1 MLASWPSTTLPLC
14 LREVSSLGLSFPCR
28 PGQTGQQVRAVWV
41 ILGSCLWQWPEFHAR
56 CFLGEQLEKEKLPG
70 GLVTAPDD
78 VVSAG
83 SGHWFVLEMSC
94 LWWSPVGTRQAGA
107 FRDQQHSNWLISQ
120 SA

>member
-1 MLASWPSTTLPLC
+1 MP
-14 LREVSSLGLSFPCR
+14 SLGH
-28 PGQTGQQVRAVWV
+28 PGVLPAAE
-41 ILGSCLWQWPEFHAR
+41 WPEFQAR

-94 LWWSPVGTRQAGA
+94 LW
-107 FRDQQHSNWLISQ
+107 
-120 SA
+120 